1 MLLIVYPIIFF
12 IPPHDKL
19 DEFVKIPFFEGLVKL
34 TYPFIFTPFKIDA
47 SSFVNFSENYLAFLS
62 FYLWYLVFVALLF
75 LLYISFICLNI
86 NRERKQ
92 KNKNAKTILSILQI
106 ALNVLSLAV
115 FVLYCIPQA
124 LEKSIPWFYQ
134 AVDGVADT
142 LFGTGLL
149 KRLNFFGNVY
159 VSEFFYCILVQ
170 SIINLFVSLF
180 ILLTGRKRT
189 SSYGSLAKVVKK
201 GRNRPIMSEK
211 QDYQIIPS
219 GLFTGNRERQKRKR
233 LSYAYS
239 IKMSTDYL
247 SSEDESEK
255 IVPTTKETNILDS
268 LEPVN
273 LDSVN
278 TDIASSADSDDLI
291 SQNEL
296 YSEYSLF
303 TKETDIE
310 KSLNA
315 LEQDSYQSLGDDTIE
330 DPFAKSNAKSN
341 GIMPTDSD
349 FEPLKEDVYSS
360 VEEEDPLE
368 EKKIDKKELKRQKKF
383 LKEEKKKEKKA
394 KKKAESISDTPLQ
407 NEEKTEEK
415 VEEMDLGP
423 DVEIIKEG
431 PGVPKKKI
439 TNSQVAVQP
448 DDSYDTSLS
457 NVYGGD
463 TSVSQDFVADE
474 TGDENQPIIGTM
486 NDFST
491 DENVDDQ
498 PFTSVDSGVYT
509 SGGNGKVVFENVYDF
524 KYVTEQTTLYK
535 RWQDKLIKIMNIFF
549 IVIFTL
555 FAILAVLL
563 YTPIRDYYFDNIA
576 SLTVYNTFV
585 TWVENTFYKPFN
597 LVNPLANSGFS
608 RSLVATTV
616 FFVVVAS
623 TAVVLLLVHL
633 CFVSLNYS
641 KRRGKKVMWLRVFFE
656 TVLVLADLAV
666 LVGFFLLLY
675 RENFYESAIGILY
688 KYFDIA
694 VNYISV
700 DSPATGTF
708 EFLRNVSFN
717 VNPQTMLLA
726 YLLTALVIVNLIYH
740 LFTIIGKNHPFA
752 VKWKKEYRRVAKD
765 SGKVVRHLIGRGS
778 YGRFSGVFGNSFGE
792 GVPTHIEYENYN
804 DYSEKNVI
812 LVRYRPVASII
823 ATVYNDIPIRLE
835 PDLTIDNNSRCS
847 VEEIPLEIT
856 TLNDNQGENIVTK
869 QADTFER
876 WHLPLY
882 IKKYFTSDVERN
894 ISVRNVFES
903 IDYYLGKSA
912 YNKDD
917 MDRAYNIYRT
927 LSPVNNQYYDV
938 DYVNNLPDEDIKD
951 PWEYVFDEPISED
964 NRVITIYS
972 SLDISQIEYLDV
984 LDVYE
989 RIPADEVGSNRAYQL
1004 YLSIDYTNEDNLDVS
1019 YPEEDKAIEDRA
1031 ESIRESLDV
1040 KKEEIEVVS
1049 DVEKEVVEES
1059 EYDRFEA
1066 YEVIAESPVEE
1077 EQVEGE
1083 TVSEP
1088 LAETPVKEVEVIDD
1102 RSEKIRLSLDRDDSP
1117 VLLKEID
1124 SGISPFTYRSDER
1137 VLPEPWPALVKEA
1150 PIVEAAEEVA
1160 KEEAV
1165 EPVVIESEF
1174 FSYYEVIAP
1183 ALVAETQEETEPVV
1197 EPVKVVEEETSRAEE
1212 IEDSIDDLR
1221 DEKQE
1226 IVSPFDDKERGI
1238 ILPEP
1243 WPALVKEEEKEDVS
1257 ETPLVEEKKEE
1268 PVEEQLEEEKEET
1281 REEYEEPVISE
1292 AVVEKEEDI
1301 VTSREKEIKESLDH
1315 ENDECKLLEVN
1326 RKFVSPF
1333 DDKEK
1338 GIILPEPWPALV
1350 KEAPIVEAAK
1360 EVAKEEV
1367 VEPVVIDSD
1376 SFSYYEVI
1384 APALVAETQEETE
1397 PVVEPVKV
1405 VEEETSRAEEIEDS
1419 IDDLRDEKQEIVS
1432 PFDDKERG
1440 IILPEPWPALV
1451 KEEEKEDVSETPLV
1465 EEKKEEPVEEQ
1476 LEEEKEETREEYE
1489 EPVISE
1495 AVVEK
1500 EEDIVTSREKE
1511 IKDSLDHENDECKL
1525 LEVNRKFVSPFDDK
1539 EKGII
1544 LPEPWPALV
1553 KEIPVVEAVEEVAQE
1568 EAVEPVVIESESF
1581 SYYEVVA
1588 PALVAE
1594 TQEETKSAVEPV
1606 KEVEEET
1613 SRAEEIEDSID
1624 DLRDEK
1630 QEIVSPFDDKEKGI
1644 ILPEPWPVIAEE
1656 QKAEEAEII
1665 ETQPAVE
1672 EVVTIGGEY
1681 WEIVSEP
1688 EYNFDEQRE
1697 EDEREEESTPVIEE
1711 IIPEEVESQEQP
1723 VVAEEKEP
1731 ALEQHAEEDREETR
1745 DVDETVIE
1753 DEGQFEFYEV
1763 IAPVAVEMQEEKEPT
1778 IEPVEDEGQFEYY
1791 EVIAPAIVVETQEEK
1806 EPAVEVIEPLKE
1818 VENVTE
1824 PTADIQ
1830 PAIETNSPVIIG
1842 GEYWEVV
1849 SEPEYNFDE
1858 QREEESQVEEKE
1870 EEKPE
1875 VIVKPKSKIRPVTPI
1890 KHEEVVEEKKE
1901 EKVIEKISGPLHSIT
1916 ANRKDIKPVAPRH
1929 VSLSLK
1935 QFMIDKYDGFLTPE
1949 EAFER
1954 GIARVRSTI
1963 SPIVSNKGVGANQKK
1978 LSQDDLDNITKVD
1991 DLSKYKNIK
2000 SADDNSKVLSI
2011 KDLKKKVQDKKNSE
2025 SKEAVEDKKE
2035 SIKPIKPIKVID
2047 VKKEEEKEEVKEVEE
2062 KKDLSPIRLRH
2073 SLSNRP
2079 KPNIKLVDPTK
2090 KK

>member
-219 GLFTGNRERQKRKR
+219 GLFTGNKERKKRKR

-315 LEQDSYQSLGDDTIE
+315 LEQDSYQSLGDDTVE
-330 DPFAKSNAKSN
+330 DPFVKNNAKSN
-341 GIMPTDSD
+341 GIMPTDSN

-360 VEEEDPLE
+360 VEEEEPLE
-368 EKKIDKKELKRQKKF
+368 EKKIDKKELKRQKKL

-394 KKKAESISDTPLQ
+394 KKKAENISDTPLQ

-555 FAILAVLL
+555 FAIFAVLL

-641 KRRGKKVMWLRVFFE
+641 KRRGKKVMWLRAFFE
-656 TVLVLADLAV
+656 TILVLADLAV

-856 TLNDNQGENIVTK
+856 TLNDNQGENIVTR

-882 IKKYFTSDVERN
+882 IKKYFTSDVERK

-951 PWEYVFDEPISED
+951 PWVYVFDEPISED
-964 NRVITIYS
+964 NRVITIHS

-989 RIPADEVGSNRAYQL
+989 RIPADGVGLNRAYQL

-1088 LAETPVKEVEVIDD
+1088 IAETPVEEVEVIDD

-1137 VLPEPWPALVKEA
+1137 VLPEPWPALVKEV

-1160 KEEAV
+1160 KEEVV
-1165 EPVVIESEF
+1165 EPVVIDSDT

-1197 EPVKVVEEETSRAEE
+1197 EPVKEVEEETSRAEE
-1212 IEDSIDDLR
+1212 IEDSIDNLR

-1226 IVSPFDDKERGI
+1226 IVSPFDDKEKGI

-1257 ETPLVEEKKEE
+1257 ETPLVEEE
-1268 PVEEQLEEEKEET
+1268 
-1281 REEYEEPVISE
+1281 
-1292 AVVEKEEDI
+1292 
-1301 VTSREKEIKESLDH
+1301 
-1315 ENDECKLLEVN
+1315 
-1326 RKFVSPF
+1326 
-1333 DDKEK
+1333 
-1338 GIILPEPWPALV
+1338 
-1350 KEAPIVEAAK
+1350 
-1360 EVAKEEV
+1360 
-1367 VEPVVIDSD
+1367 
-1376 SFSYYEVI
+1376 
-1384 APALVAETQEETE
+1384 
-1397 PVVEPVKV
+1397 
-1405 VEEETSRAEEIEDS
+1405 
-1419 IDDLRDEKQEIVS
+1419 
-1432 PFDDKERG
+1432 
-1440 IILPEPWPALV
+1440 
-1451 KEEEKEDVSETPLV
+1451 
-1465 EEKKEEPVEEQ
+1465 KEEPVEEQ

-1553 KEIPVVEAVEEVAQE
+1553 KEIPAVEAAEEVAKE

-1581 SYYEVVA
+1581 SYYEVIA

-1594 TQEETKSAVEPV
+1594 TQEETEPVVEPV

-1763 IAPVAVEMQEEKEPT
+1763 IAPVALEMQEEKEPT
-1778 IEPVEDEGQFEYY
+1778 IEPVEDEGQFEFY
-1791 EVIAPAIVVETQEEK
+1791 EVIAPAIVETQEEK

-2025 SKEAVEDKKE
+2025 SKETVEGNKE

-2062 KKDLSPIRLRH
+2062 KKDLAPIRLRH

>member
-219 GLFTGNRERQKRKR
+219 GLFTGNKERKKRKR

-315 LEQDSYQSLGDDTIE
+315 LEQDSYQSLGDDTVE
-330 DPFAKSNAKSN
+330 DPFVKSNAKSN
-341 GIMPTDSD
+341 GIMPTDSN

-360 VEEEDPLE
+360 VEEEEPLE
-368 EKKIDKKELKRQKKF
+368 EKKIDKKELKRQKKL

-616 FFVVVAS
+616 FLVVVAS

-633 CFVSLNYS
+633 CFVTLNYS
-641 KRRGKKVMWLRVFFE
+641 KRRGKKVMWLRAFFE

-951 PWEYVFDEPISED
+951 PWVYVFDEPISED
-964 NRVITIYS
+964 NRVITIHS

-989 RIPADEVGSNRAYQL
+989 RIPADEVGLNRAYQL

-1019 YPEEDKAIEDRA
+1019 YPEEDKATEDRA

-1088 LAETPVKEVEVIDD
+1088 IAETPVKEVEVIDD

-1150 PIVEAAEEVA
+1150 PIVEKVEEVA

-1165 EPVVIESEF
+1165 EPVVIDSES

-1197 EPVKVVEEETSRAEE
+1197 EPVKEVEEETSRAEE

-1226 IVSPFDDKERGI
+1226 IVSPFDDKEKGI

-1350 KEAPIVEAAK
+1350 KEIPAVEAVE
-1360 EVAKEEV
+1360 EVAQEEA
-1367 VEPVVIDSD
+1367 VEPVVIDSE

-1397 PVVEPVKV
+1397 PV
-1405 VEEETSRAEEIEDS
+1405 
-1419 IDDLRDEKQEIVS
+1419 
-1432 PFDDKERG
+1432 
-1440 IILPEPWPALV
+1440 
-1451 KEEEKEDVSETPLV
+1451 
-1465 EEKKEEPVEEQ
+1465 
-1476 LEEEKEETREEYE
+1476 
-1489 EPVISE
+1489 
-1495 AVVEK
+1495 
-1500 EEDIVTSREKE
+1500 
-1511 IKDSLDHENDECKL
+1511 
-1525 LEVNRKFVSPFDDK
+1525 
-1539 EKGII
+1539 
-1544 LPEPWPALV
+1544 
-1553 KEIPVVEAVEEVAQE
+1553 
-1568 EAVEPVVIESESF
+1568 
-1581 SYYEVVA
+1581 
-1588 PALVAE
+1588 
-1594 TQEETKSAVEPV
+1594 VEPV

-1644 ILPEPWPVIAEE
+1644 ILPEPWPVLPEE

-1778 IEPVEDEGQFEYY
+1778 IEHVEDEGQFEYY
-1791 EVIAPAIVVETQEEK
+1791 EVIAPAIVETQEEK

-1875 VIVKPKSKIRPVTPI
+1875 VIVKPKPKIRPVTPI

-2025 SKEAVEDKKE
+2025 SKEAVEDNKE

>member
-219 GLFTGNRERQKRKR
+219 GLFTGNKERKKRKR

-315 LEQDSYQSLGDDTIE
+315 LEQDSYQSLGDDTVE
-330 DPFAKSNAKSN
+330 DPFVKSNAKSN
-341 GIMPTDSD
+341 GIMPTDSN

-360 VEEEDPLE
+360 VEEEEPLE
-368 EKKIDKKELKRQKKF
+368 EKKIDKKELKRQKKL

-856 TLNDNQGENIVTK
+856 TLSDNQGENIVTR

-964 NRVITIYS
+964 NRVIAIHS

-989 RIPADEVGSNRAYQL
+989 RIPADEVGLNRAYQL

-1088 LAETPVKEVEVIDD
+1088 IAETPVKEVEVIDD

-1165 EPVVIESEF
+1165 EPVVIESES

-1197 EPVKVVEEETSRAEE
+1197 EPVKEVEEETSRAEE

-1226 IVSPFDDKERGI
+1226 IVSPFDDKE
-1238 ILPEP
+1238 
-1243 WPALVKEEEKEDVS
+1243 K
-1257 ETPLVEEKKEE
+1257 
-1268 PVEEQLEEEKEET
+1268 
-1281 REEYEEPVISE
+1281 
-1292 AVVEKEEDI
+1292 
-1301 VTSREKEIKESLDH
+1301 
-1315 ENDECKLLEVN
+1315 
-1326 RKFVSPF
+1326 
-1333 DDKEK
+1333 
-1338 GIILPEPWPALV
+1338 
-1350 KEAPIVEAAK
+1350 
-1360 EVAKEEV
+1360 
-1367 VEPVVIDSD
+1367 
-1376 SFSYYEVI
+1376 
-1384 APALVAETQEETE
+1384 
-1397 PVVEPVKV
+1397 
-1405 VEEETSRAEEIEDS
+1405 
-1419 IDDLRDEKQEIVS
+1419 
-1432 PFDDKERG
+1432 G

-1553 KEIPVVEAVEEVAQE
+1553 KEIPAVEAAEEVAKE

-1581 SYYEVVA
+1581 SYYEVIA

-1594 TQEETKSAVEPV
+1594 TQEETEPVVEPV

-1644 ILPEPWPVIAEE
+1644 ILPEPWPVLPEE

-1791 EVIAPAIVVETQEEK
+1791 EVIAPAIVETQEEK

-2025 SKEAVEDKKE
+2025 SKETVKGNKE

>member
-92 KNKNAKTILSILQI
+92 KNKNAKTILSVLQI

-219 GLFTGNRERQKRKR
+219 GLFTGNKERKKRKR

-247 SSEDESEK
+247 SSEDENEK

-315 LEQDSYQSLGDDTIE
+315 LEQDSYQSLGDDTVE
-330 DPFAKSNAKSN
+330 DPFVKSDAKSN

-368 EKKIDKKELKRQKKF
+368 EKKIDKKELKRQKKL

-597 LVNPLANSGFS
+597 LVNPLADSGFS

-633 CFVSLNYS
+633 CFVTLNYS
-641 KRRGKKVMWLRVFFE
+641 KRRGKKVMWLRAFFE

-856 TLNDNQGENIVTK
+856 TLSDNQGENIVTR

-1019 YPEEDKAIEDRA
+1019 YPEEDKATEDRA

-1049 DVEKEVVEES
+1049 DVEKEVLEES

-1150 PIVEAAEEVA
+1150 PAVEAAEEVA

-1165 EPVVIESEF
+1165 EPVVIESDS

-1183 ALVAETQEETEPVV
+1183 ALVAETQEETEPVIEAV
-1197 EPVKVVEEETSRAEE
+1197 EPVKEVEEETSRAEE

-1226 IVSPFDDKERGI
+1226 IVSPFDDKEKGI

-1257 ETPLVEEKKEE
+1257 ETPLVEEEKEE

-1350 KEAPIVEAAK
+1350 KEAPAVEAAE
-1360 EVAKEEV
+1360 EVAKEEA
-1367 VEPVVIDSD
+1367 VEPVVIESD

-1397 PVVEPVKV
+1397 PV
-1405 VEEETSRAEEIEDS
+1405 IE
-1419 IDDLRDEKQEIVS
+1419 
-1432 PFDDKERG
+1432 
-1440 IILPEPWPALV
+1440 
-1451 KEEEKEDVSETPLV
+1451 
-1465 EEKKEEPVEEQ
+1465 
-1476 LEEEKEETREEYE
+1476 
-1489 EPVISE
+1489 
-1495 AVVEK
+1495 
-1500 EEDIVTSREKE
+1500 
-1511 IKDSLDHENDECKL
+1511 
-1525 LEVNRKFVSPFDDK
+1525 
-1539 EKGII
+1539 
-1544 LPEPWPALV
+1544 
-1553 KEIPVVEAVEEVAQE
+1553 
-1568 EAVEPVVIESESF
+1568 
-1581 SYYEVVA
+1581 
-1588 PALVAE
+1588 
-1594 TQEETKSAVEPV
+1594 AVEPV

>member
-219 GLFTGNRERQKRKR
+219 GLFTGNKERKKRKR

-278 TDIASSADSDDLI
+278 TDIVSSADSDDLI

-315 LEQDSYQSLGDDTIE
+315 LEQDSYQSLGDDTVE
-330 DPFAKSNAKSN
+330 DPFVKSNAKSN

-360 VEEEDPLE
+360 VEEEEPLE
-368 EKKIDKKELKRQKKF
+368 EKKIDKKELKRQKKL

-633 CFVSLNYS
+633 CFVTLNYS

-951 PWEYVFDEPISED
+951 PWVYVFDEPISED
-964 NRVITIYS
+964 NRVITIHS

-989 RIPADEVGSNRAYQL
+989 RIPADGVGLNRAYQL

-1019 YPEEDKAIEDRA
+1019 YPEEDKATEDRA

-1088 LAETPVKEVEVIDD
+1088 IAETPVKEVEVIDD

-1137 VLPEPWPALVKEA
+1137 VLPEPWPALVKEV
-1150 PIVEAAEEVA
+1150 PIVEKVEEVA

-1165 EPVVIESEF
+1165 EPVVIDSE
-1174 FSYYEVIAP
+1174 
-1183 ALVAETQEETEPVV
+1183 
-1197 EPVKVVEEETSRAEE
+1197 
-1212 IEDSIDDLR
+1212 
-1221 DEKQE
+1221 
-1226 IVSPFDDKERGI
+1226 
-1238 ILPEP
+1238 
-1243 WPALVKEEEKEDVS
+1243 
-1257 ETPLVEEKKEE
+1257 
-1268 PVEEQLEEEKEET
+1268 
-1281 REEYEEPVISE
+1281 
-1292 AVVEKEEDI
+1292 
-1301 VTSREKEIKESLDH
+1301 
-1315 ENDECKLLEVN
+1315 
-1326 RKFVSPF
+1326 
-1333 DDKEK
+1333 
-1338 GIILPEPWPALV
+1338 
-1350 KEAPIVEAAK
+1350 
-1360 EVAKEEV
+1360 
-1367 VEPVVIDSD
+1367 

-1397 PVVEPVKV
+1397 PV
-1405 VEEETSRAEEIEDS
+1405 
-1419 IDDLRDEKQEIVS
+1419 
-1432 PFDDKERG
+1432 
-1440 IILPEPWPALV
+1440 
-1451 KEEEKEDVSETPLV
+1451 
-1465 EEKKEEPVEEQ
+1465 
-1476 LEEEKEETREEYE
+1476 
-1489 EPVISE
+1489 
-1495 AVVEK
+1495 
-1500 EEDIVTSREKE
+1500 
-1511 IKDSLDHENDECKL
+1511 
-1525 LEVNRKFVSPFDDK
+1525 
-1539 EKGII
+1539 
-1544 LPEPWPALV
+1544 
-1553 KEIPVVEAVEEVAQE
+1553 
-1568 EAVEPVVIESESF
+1568 
-1581 SYYEVVA
+1581 
-1588 PALVAE
+1588 
-1594 TQEETKSAVEPV
+1594 VEPV

-1644 ILPEPWPVIAEE
+1644 ILPEPWPVLPEE

-1778 IEPVEDEGQFEYY
+1778 IEHVEDEGQFEYY
-1791 EVIAPAIVVETQEEK
+1791 EVIAPAIVETQEEK

-1824 PTADIQ
+1824 PTVDIQ

-1875 VIVKPKSKIRPVTPI
+1875 VIVKPKPKIRPVTPI
-1890 KHEEVVEEKKE
+1890 KHEEVVEDKKE

-1978 LSQDDLDNITKVD
+1978 LSQDDLDNVTKVD

-2025 SKEAVEDKKE
+2025 SKEVVEDNKE

>member
-219 GLFTGNRERQKRKR
+219 GLFTGNKERKKRKR

-315 LEQDSYQSLGDDTIE
+315 LEQDSYQSLGDDTVE
-330 DPFAKSNAKSN
+330 DPFVKNNAKSN
-341 GIMPTDSD
+341 GIMPTDSN

-360 VEEEDPLE
+360 VEEEEPLE
-368 EKKIDKKELKRQKKF
+368 EKKIDKKELKRQKKL

-394 KKKAESISDTPLQ
+394 KKKAENISDTPLQ

-555 FAILAVLL
+555 FAIFAVLL

-835 PDLTIDNNSRCS
+835 PDLTIDNNSKCS
-847 VEEIPLEIT
+847 VEENPLEIT

-964 NRVITIYS
+964 NRVIAIHS

-989 RIPADEVGSNRAYQL
+989 RIPTDEVGLNRAYQL

-1088 LAETPVKEVEVIDD
+1088 IAETPVKEVEVIDD

-1137 VLPEPWPALVKEA
+1137 VLPEPWPALVKEV
-1150 PIVEAAEEVA
+1150 PIVEKVEEVA

-1165 EPVVIESEF
+1165 EPVVIDSE
-1174 FSYYEVIAP
+1174 
-1183 ALVAETQEETEPVV
+1183 
-1197 EPVKVVEEETSRAEE
+1197 
-1212 IEDSIDDLR
+1212 
-1221 DEKQE
+1221 
-1226 IVSPFDDKERGI
+1226 
-1238 ILPEP
+1238 
-1243 WPALVKEEEKEDVS
+1243 
-1257 ETPLVEEKKEE
+1257 
-1268 PVEEQLEEEKEET
+1268 
-1281 REEYEEPVISE
+1281 
-1292 AVVEKEEDI
+1292 
-1301 VTSREKEIKESLDH
+1301 
-1315 ENDECKLLEVN
+1315 
-1326 RKFVSPF
+1326 
-1333 DDKEK
+1333 
-1338 GIILPEPWPALV
+1338 
-1350 KEAPIVEAAK
+1350 
-1360 EVAKEEV
+1360 
-1367 VEPVVIDSD
+1367 

-1397 PVVEPVKV
+1397 PV
-1405 VEEETSRAEEIEDS
+1405 
-1419 IDDLRDEKQEIVS
+1419 
-1432 PFDDKERG
+1432 
-1440 IILPEPWPALV
+1440 
-1451 KEEEKEDVSETPLV
+1451 
-1465 EEKKEEPVEEQ
+1465 
-1476 LEEEKEETREEYE
+1476 
-1489 EPVISE
+1489 
-1495 AVVEK
+1495 
-1500 EEDIVTSREKE
+1500 
-1511 IKDSLDHENDECKL
+1511 
-1525 LEVNRKFVSPFDDK
+1525 
-1539 EKGII
+1539 
-1544 LPEPWPALV
+1544 
-1553 KEIPVVEAVEEVAQE
+1553 
-1568 EAVEPVVIESESF
+1568 
-1581 SYYEVVA
+1581 
-1588 PALVAE
+1588 
-1594 TQEETKSAVEPV
+1594 VEPV

-1644 ILPEPWPVIAEE
+1644 ILPEPWPVLPEE

-1745 DVDETVIE
+1745 VVDETVIE
-1753 DEGQFEFYEV
+1753 EQGQFEFYEV

-1791 EVIAPAIVVETQEEK
+1791 EVIAPAIVETQEEK

-1824 PTADIQ
+1824 PTVDIQ

-1875 VIVKPKSKIRPVTPI
+1875 VIVKPKPKIRPVTPI

-2025 SKEAVEDKKE
+2025 SKEVVEDNKE

>member
-92 KNKNAKTILSILQI
+92 KNKNAKTILSVLQI

-219 GLFTGNRERQKRKR
+219 GLFTGNKERKKRKR

-315 LEQDSYQSLGDDTIE
+315 LEQDSYQSLGDDTVE
-330 DPFAKSNAKSN
+330 DPFDKSNAKSN
-341 GIMPTDSD
+341 GIMPTDSN

-360 VEEEDPLE
+360 VEEEEPLE
-368 EKKIDKKELKRQKKF
+368 EKKIDKKELKRQKKL

-535 RWQDKLIKIMNIFF
+535 RWQDKLIKTMNIFF

-656 TVLVLADLAV
+656 TVLALADLAV

-675 RENFYESAIGILY
+675 RENFYESTIGILY

-835 PDLTIDNNSRCS
+835 PDLTIDNNIKCS

-951 PWEYVFDEPISED
+951 PWVYVFDEPISED
-964 NRVITIYS
+964 NRVIAIHS

-989 RIPADEVGSNRAYQL
+989 RIPADGVGLNRAYQL

-1019 YPEEDKAIEDRA
+1019 YPEEDKATEDRA

-1088 LAETPVKEVEVIDD
+1088 IAETPVKEVEVIDD

-1137 VLPEPWPALVKEA
+1137 VLPEPWPALVKEV

-1160 KEEAV
+1160 KEEA
-1165 EPVVIESEF
+1165 
-1174 FSYYEVIAP
+1174 
-1183 ALVAETQEETEPVV
+1183 
-1197 EPVKVVEEETSRAEE
+1197 
-1212 IEDSIDDLR
+1212 
-1221 DEKQE
+1221 
-1226 IVSPFDDKERGI
+1226 
-1238 ILPEP
+1238 
-1243 WPALVKEEEKEDVS
+1243 
-1257 ETPLVEEKKEE
+1257 
-1268 PVEEQLEEEKEET
+1268 
-1281 REEYEEPVISE
+1281 
-1292 AVVEKEEDI
+1292 
-1301 VTSREKEIKESLDH
+1301 
-1315 ENDECKLLEVN
+1315 
-1326 RKFVSPF
+1326 
-1333 DDKEK
+1333 
-1338 GIILPEPWPALV
+1338 
-1350 KEAPIVEAAK
+1350 
-1360 EVAKEEV
+1360 

-1397 PVVEPVKV
+1397 PVIEAVEPVKE
-1405 VEEETSRAEEIEDS
+1405 VEEETSRAKEIEDS

-1432 PFDDKERG
+1432 PFDDKEKV

-1451 KEEEKEDVSETPLV
+1451 KEEEKEDVSKTPLV
-1465 EEKKEEPVEEQ
+1465 EEEKEEPVEEQ

-1553 KEIPVVEAVEEVAQE
+1553 KEAPAVEAAEEVAKE
-1568 EAVEPVVIESESF
+1568 EAVEPVVFESDSF
-1581 SYYEVVA
+1581 SYYEVIA

-1594 TQEETKSAVEPV
+1594 TQEETEPVVEPV

-1644 ILPEPWPVIAEE
+1644 ILPEPWPVLPEE

-1806 EPAVEVIEPLKE
+1806 EPAVEIIEPLKE

-1830 PAIETNSPVIIG
+1830 PAIETNAPVIIG

-2025 SKEAVEDKKE
+2025 SKEAVEDNKE

-2073 SLSNRP
+2073 SLHNRP

>member
-219 GLFTGNRERQKRKR
+219 GLFTGNKERKKRKR

-315 LEQDSYQSLGDDTIE
+315 LEQDSYQSLGDDTVE
-330 DPFAKSNAKSN
+330 DPFVKSDAKSN

-368 EKKIDKKELKRQKKF
+368 EKKIDKKELKRQKKL

-555 FAILAVLL
+555 FAIFAVLL

-597 LVNPLANSGFS
+597 LVNPLADSGFS

-641 KRRGKKVMWLRVFFE
+641 KRRGKKVMWLRAFFE
-656 TVLVLADLAV
+656 TILVLADLAV

-856 TLNDNQGENIVTK
+856 TLNDNQGENIVTR

-951 PWEYVFDEPISED
+951 PWVYVFDEPISED
-964 NRVITIYS
+964 NRVITIHS

-989 RIPADEVGSNRAYQL
+989 RIPADGVGLNRAYQL

-1019 YPEEDKAIEDRA
+1019 YPEEDKATEDRA

-1150 PIVEAAEEVA
+1150 PAVEAAEEVA

-1165 EPVVIESEF
+1165 EPVVIESES

-1197 EPVKVVEEETSRAEE
+1197 EPVKEVEEETSRAEE
-1212 IEDSIDDLR
+1212 IEDSIDNLR

-1226 IVSPFDDKERGI
+1226 IVSPFDDKEKGI

-1257 ETPLVEEKKEE
+1257 ETPLVEEE
-1268 PVEEQLEEEKEET
+1268 
-1281 REEYEEPVISE
+1281 
-1292 AVVEKEEDI
+1292 
-1301 VTSREKEIKESLDH
+1301 
-1315 ENDECKLLEVN
+1315 
-1326 RKFVSPF
+1326 
-1333 DDKEK
+1333 
-1338 GIILPEPWPALV
+1338 
-1350 KEAPIVEAAK
+1350 
-1360 EVAKEEV
+1360 
-1367 VEPVVIDSD
+1367 
-1376 SFSYYEVI
+1376 
-1384 APALVAETQEETE
+1384 
-1397 PVVEPVKV
+1397 
-1405 VEEETSRAEEIEDS
+1405 
-1419 IDDLRDEKQEIVS
+1419 
-1432 PFDDKERG
+1432 
-1440 IILPEPWPALV
+1440 
-1451 KEEEKEDVSETPLV
+1451 
-1465 EEKKEEPVEEQ
+1465 KEEPVEEQ

-1553 KEIPVVEAVEEVAQE
+1553 KEIPAVEAAEEVAKE

-1581 SYYEVVA
+1581 SYYEVIA

-1594 TQEETKSAVEPV
+1594 TQEETEPVVEPV

-1624 DLRDEK
+1624 NLRDEK

-2025 SKEAVEDKKE
+2025 SKEAVEDNKE

-2062 KKDLSPIRLRH
+2062 KKDLAPIRLRH

>member
-1 MLLIVYPIIFF
+1 MKKRVQTVPNDRPKRKVIFIFNSIFVVLLMLLIVYPIIFF

-47 SSFVNFSENYLAFLS
+47 SSFVSFSENYLAFLS
-62 FYLWYLVFVALLF
+62 FYLWYLVFVALLL

-134 AVDGVADT
+134 AIDGVADT

-219 GLFTGNRERQKRKR
+219 GLFTGNKERKKRKR

-315 LEQDSYQSLGDDTIE
+315 LEQDSYQSLGDDTVE
-330 DPFAKSNAKSN
+330 DPFVKSNAKSN
-341 GIMPTDSD
+341 GIMPTDSN

-360 VEEEDPLE
+360 IEEEENLE
-368 EKKIDKKELKRQKKF
+368 EKKIDKKELKRQKKL

-457 NVYGGD
+457 NVYGGN

-474 TGDENQPIIGTM
+474 TGDENQPVIGTM

-491 DENVDDQ
+491 DDNVDDQ

-555 FAILAVLL
+555 FAVLAVLL

-656 TVLVLADLAV
+656 TVLALADLAV

-694 VNYISV
+694 VNYISI

-835 PDLTIDNNSRCS
+835 PDLTIDNNSKCS

-882 IKKYFTSDVERN
+882 IKKYFTSDVERKV
-894 ISVRNVFES
+894 SVRNVFES

-938 DYVNNLPDEDIKD
+938 DYVKNLPDEDIKD
-951 PWEYVFDEPISED
+951 PWVYVFDEPISED
-964 NRVITIYS
+964 NRVIAIHS

-984 LDVYE
+984 LDMYE
-989 RIPADEVGSNRAYQL
+989 RIPADEASLNRAYQL
-1004 YLSIDYTNEDNLDVS
+1004 YLSIDNTNEDNLDVS
-1019 YPEEDKAIEDRA
+1019 YPEEDKATEDRA
-1031 ESIRESLDV
+1031 EIIRESLDV

-1102 RSEKIRLSLDRDDSP
+1102 KSEKIRLSLDRDDSP

-1137 VLPEPWPALVKEA
+1137 VLPEPWPALVKE
-1150 PIVEAAEEVA
+1150 
-1160 KEEAV
+1160 
-1165 EPVVIESEF
+1165 
-1174 FSYYEVIAP
+1174 
-1183 ALVAETQEETEPVV
+1183 
-1197 EPVKVVEEETSRAEE
+1197 
-1212 IEDSIDDLR
+1212 
-1221 DEKQE
+1221 
-1226 IVSPFDDKERGI
+1226 
-1238 ILPEP
+1238 
-1243 WPALVKEEEKEDVS
+1243 EEKEEVS

-1268 PVEEQLEEEKEET
+1268 PVEEQLEEEKVET
-1281 REEYEEPVISE
+1281 REEYEEPV
-1292 AVVEKEEDI
+1292 V
-1301 VTSREKEIKESLDH
+1301 
-1315 ENDECKLLEVN
+1315 
-1326 RKFVSPF
+1326 
-1333 DDKEK
+1333 
-1338 GIILPEPWPALV
+1338 
-1350 KEAPIVEAAK
+1350 
-1360 EVAKEEV
+1360 
-1367 VEPVVIDSD
+1367 
-1376 SFSYYEVI
+1376 
-1384 APALVAETQEETE
+1384 
-1397 PVVEPVKV
+1397 
-1405 VEEETSRAEEIEDS
+1405 
-1419 IDDLRDEKQEIVS
+1419 
-1432 PFDDKERG
+1432 
-1440 IILPEPWPALV
+1440 
-1451 KEEEKEDVSETPLV
+1451 
-1465 EEKKEEPVEEQ
+1465 
-1476 LEEEKEETREEYE
+1476 
-1489 EPVISE
+1489 SE

-1539 EKGII
+1539 EKVII

-1553 KEIPVVEAVEEVAQE
+1553 KEAPIVEAVEEVAKE
-1568 EAVEPVVIESESF
+1568 EAVEPVVIDSESF
-1581 SYYEVVA
+1581 SYYEVIA

-1594 TQEETKSAVEPV
+1594 TQEETEPVVEPV

-1644 ILPEPWPVIAEE
+1644 ILPEPWPALVKEEEKEDVSETPLVEEVKEEPVEE

-1731 ALEQHAEEDREETR
+1731 ALEHAEEDREETR

-1763 IAPVAVEMQEEKEPT
+1763 IAP
-1778 IEPVEDEGQFEYY
+1778 
-1791 EVIAPAIVVETQEEK
+1791 AIVETQEEK

-2025 SKEAVEDKKE
+2025 SKEAVEDNKE

>member
-219 GLFTGNRERQKRKR
+219 GLFTGNKERKKRKR

-315 LEQDSYQSLGDDTIE
+315 LEQDSYQSLGDDTVE
-330 DPFAKSNAKSN
+330 DPFVKNNAKSN
-341 GIMPTDSD
+341 GIMPTDSN

-360 VEEEDPLE
+360 VEEEEPLE
-368 EKKIDKKELKRQKKF
+368 EKKIDKKELKRQKKL

-394 KKKAESISDTPLQ
+394 KKKAENISDTPLQ

-555 FAILAVLL
+555 FAIFAVLL

-641 KRRGKKVMWLRVFFE
+641 KRRGKKVMWLRAFFE
-656 TVLVLADLAV
+656 TILVLADLAV

-835 PDLTIDNNSRCS
+835 PDLTIDNSSKCS
-847 VEEIPLEIT
+847 VEENPLEIT

-882 IKKYFTSDVERN
+882 IKKYFTSDVERK

-964 NRVITIYS
+964 NRVIAIHS

-989 RIPADEVGSNRAYQL
+989 RIPTDEVGLNRAYQL

-1088 LAETPVKEVEVIDD
+1088 LAETSVKEVEVIDD
-1102 RSEKIRLSLDRDDSP
+1102 RSEKIRLSLDRDDSS

-1150 PIVEAAEEVA
+1150 PAVEAVEEVA

-1165 EPVVIESEF
+1165 EPVVIDSES

-1183 ALVAETQEETEPVV
+1183 SLVAETQEETESVNEVV
-1197 EPVKVVEEETSRAEE
+1197 EPVKEVEEETSRAEE
-1212 IEDSIDDLR
+1212 IEDSIDDLK

-1226 IVSPFDDKERGI
+1226 IVSPFDDKEKGI

-1301 VTSREKEIKESLDH
+1301 VTSREKEIKESLDY

-1350 KEAPIVEAAK
+1350 KEAPIVEAAE
-1360 EVAKEEV
+1360 EVAKEEAL
-1367 VEPVVIDSD
+1367 EPVVIEFD

-1397 PVVEPVKV
+1397 PV
-1405 VEEETSRAEEIEDS
+1405 
-1419 IDDLRDEKQEIVS
+1419 
-1432 PFDDKERG
+1432 
-1440 IILPEPWPALV
+1440 
-1451 KEEEKEDVSETPLV
+1451 
-1465 EEKKEEPVEEQ
+1465 
-1476 LEEEKEETREEYE
+1476 
-1489 EPVISE
+1489 
-1495 AVVEK
+1495 
-1500 EEDIVTSREKE
+1500 
-1511 IKDSLDHENDECKL
+1511 
-1525 LEVNRKFVSPFDDK
+1525 
-1539 EKGII
+1539 
-1544 LPEPWPALV
+1544 
-1553 KEIPVVEAVEEVAQE
+1553 
-1568 EAVEPVVIESESF
+1568 
-1581 SYYEVVA
+1581 
-1588 PALVAE
+1588 
-1594 TQEETKSAVEPV
+1594 VEPV

-1644 ILPEPWPVIAEE
+1644 ILPEPWPVLPEE

-1697 EDEREEESTPVIEE
+1697 EDEREEESTSAIEE

-1791 EVIAPAIVVETQEEK
+1791 EVIAPAIVETQEEK

-1818 VENVTE
+1818 VENITE

-1875 VIVKPKSKIRPVTPI
+1875 VIVKPKPKIRPVTPI

-2025 SKEAVEDKKE
+2025 SKETVEGNKE

>member
-219 GLFTGNRERQKRKR
+219 GLFTGNKERKKRKR

-315 LEQDSYQSLGDDTIE
+315 LEQDSYQSLGDDTVE
-330 DPFAKSNAKSN
+330 DPFVKNNAKSN
-341 GIMPTDSD
+341 GIMPTDSN

-360 VEEEDPLE
+360 VEEEEPLE
-368 EKKIDKKELKRQKKF
+368 EKKIDKKELKRQKKL

-394 KKKAESISDTPLQ
+394 KKKAENISDTPLQ

-555 FAILAVLL
+555 FAIFAVLL

-641 KRRGKKVMWLRVFFE
+641 KRRGKKVMWLRAFFE
-656 TVLVLADLAV
+656 TILVLADLAV

-856 TLNDNQGENIVTK
+856 TLNDNQGENIVTR

-882 IKKYFTSDVERN
+882 IKKYFTSDVERK

-951 PWEYVFDEPISED
+951 PWVYVFDEPISED
-964 NRVITIYS
+964 NRVITIHS

-989 RIPADEVGSNRAYQL
+989 RIPADGVGLNRAYQL

-1019 YPEEDKAIEDRA
+1019 YPEEDKATEDRA

-1088 LAETPVKEVEVIDD
+1088 IAETPVEEVEVIDD

-1137 VLPEPWPALVKEA
+1137 VLPEPWPALVKEV

-1160 KEEAV
+1160 KEEVV
-1165 EPVVIESEF
+1165 EPVVIDSDT

-1197 EPVKVVEEETSRAEE
+1197 EPVKEVEEETSRAEE
-1212 IEDSIDDLR
+1212 IEDSIDNLR

-1226 IVSPFDDKERGI
+1226 IVSPFDDKEKGI

-1257 ETPLVEEKKEE
+1257 ETPLVEEE
-1268 PVEEQLEEEKEET
+1268 
-1281 REEYEEPVISE
+1281 
-1292 AVVEKEEDI
+1292 
-1301 VTSREKEIKESLDH
+1301 
-1315 ENDECKLLEVN
+1315 
-1326 RKFVSPF
+1326 
-1333 DDKEK
+1333 
-1338 GIILPEPWPALV
+1338 
-1350 KEAPIVEAAK
+1350 
-1360 EVAKEEV
+1360 
-1367 VEPVVIDSD
+1367 
-1376 SFSYYEVI
+1376 
-1384 APALVAETQEETE
+1384 
-1397 PVVEPVKV
+1397 
-1405 VEEETSRAEEIEDS
+1405 
-1419 IDDLRDEKQEIVS
+1419 
-1432 PFDDKERG
+1432 
-1440 IILPEPWPALV
+1440 
-1451 KEEEKEDVSETPLV
+1451 
-1465 EEKKEEPVEEQ
+1465 KEEPVEEQ

-1553 KEIPVVEAVEEVAQE
+1553 KEIPAVEAAEEVAKE

-1581 SYYEVVA
+1581 SYYEVIA

-1594 TQEETKSAVEPV
+1594 TQEETEPVVEPV

-1763 IAPVAVEMQEEKEPT
+1763 IAPVALEMQEEKEPT
-1778 IEPVEDEGQFEYY
+1778 IEPVEDEGQFEFY
-1791 EVIAPAIVVETQEEK
+1791 EVIAPAIVETQEEK

-2025 SKEAVEDKKE
+2025 SKETVEGNKE

-2062 KKDLSPIRLRH
+2062 KKDLAPIRLRH

>member
-219 GLFTGNRERQKRKR
+219 GLFTGNKERKKRKR

-315 LEQDSYQSLGDDTIE
+315 LEQDSYQSLGDDTVE
-330 DPFAKSNAKSN
+330 DPFVKSNAKSN
-341 GIMPTDSD
+341 GIMPTDSN

-360 VEEEDPLE
+360 VEEEEPLE
-368 EKKIDKKELKRQKKF
+368 EKKIDKKELKRQKKL

-394 KKKAESISDTPLQ
+394 KKKAENISDTPLQ

-439 TNSQVAVQP
+439 ANSQVAVQP

-535 RWQDKLIKIMNIFF
+535 RWQDKLIKTMNIFF

-641 KRRGKKVMWLRVFFE
+641 KRRGKKVMWLRAFFE
-656 TVLVLADLAV
+656 TVLALADLAV

-675 RENFYESAIGILY
+675 RENFYESTIGILY

-835 PDLTIDNNSRCS
+835 PDLTIDNNIKCS

-856 TLNDNQGENIVTK
+856 TLNDNQGENIVTR

-882 IKKYFTSDVERN
+882 IKKYFTSDVERK

-951 PWEYVFDEPISED
+951 PWVYVFDEPISED
-964 NRVITIYS
+964 NRVIAIHS

-989 RIPADEVGSNRAYQL
+989 RIPTDEVGLNRAYQL

-1019 YPEEDKAIEDRA
+1019 YPEEDKATEDRA

-1088 LAETPVKEVEVIDD
+1088 IAETPVKEVEVIDD

-1137 VLPEPWPALVKEA
+1137 VLPEPWPALVKEV

-1165 EPVVIESEF
+1165 EPVVIESES

-1183 ALVAETQEETEPVV
+1183 ALVAETQEETEPVL
-1197 EPVKVVEEETSRAEE
+1197 EPVKEVEEETSRAEE

-1226 IVSPFDDKERGI
+1226 IVSPFDDKE
-1238 ILPEP
+1238 
-1243 WPALVKEEEKEDVS
+1243 K
-1257 ETPLVEEKKEE
+1257 
-1268 PVEEQLEEEKEET
+1268 
-1281 REEYEEPVISE
+1281 
-1292 AVVEKEEDI
+1292 
-1301 VTSREKEIKESLDH
+1301 
-1315 ENDECKLLEVN
+1315 
-1326 RKFVSPF
+1326 
-1333 DDKEK
+1333 
-1338 GIILPEPWPALV
+1338 
-1350 KEAPIVEAAK
+1350 
-1360 EVAKEEV
+1360 
-1367 VEPVVIDSD
+1367 
-1376 SFSYYEVI
+1376 
-1384 APALVAETQEETE
+1384 
-1397 PVVEPVKV
+1397 
-1405 VEEETSRAEEIEDS
+1405 
-1419 IDDLRDEKQEIVS
+1419 
-1432 PFDDKERG
+1432 G

-1553 KEIPVVEAVEEVAQE
+1553 KEAPAVEAVEEVAKE
-1568 EAVEPVVIESESF
+1568 EVVEPVVIESDSF
-1581 SYYEVVA
+1581 SYYEVIA

-1594 TQEETKSAVEPV
+1594 TQEETESVVEPV

-1630 QEIVSPFDDKEKGI
+1630 QEIVSPFDDKERGI
-1644 ILPEPWPVIAEE
+1644 ILPEPWPVLPEE

-1791 EVIAPAIVVETQEEK
+1791 EVIAPAIVETQEEK
-1806 EPAVEVIEPLKE
+1806 EPAVEVTEPLKE

-1875 VIVKPKSKIRPVTPI
+1875 VIVKPKPKIRPVTPI
-1890 KHEEVVEEKKE
+1890 KHEEVVEDKKE

-2025 SKEAVEDKKE
+2025 SKETVEGNKE

>member
-219 GLFTGNRERQKRKR
+219 GLFTGNKERKKRKR

-315 LEQDSYQSLGDDTIE
+315 LEQDSYQSLGDDTVE
-330 DPFAKSNAKSN
+330 DPFDKSNAKSN
-341 GIMPTDSD
+341 GIMPTDSN

-360 VEEEDPLE
+360 VEEEEPLE
-368 EKKIDKKELKRQKKF
+368 EKKIDKKELKRQKKL

-535 RWQDKLIKIMNIFF
+535 RWQDKLIKTMNIFF

-641 KRRGKKVMWLRVFFE
+641 KRRGKKVMWLRAFFE

-856 TLNDNQGENIVTK
+856 TLNDNQGENIVTR

-882 IKKYFTSDVERN
+882 IKKYFTSDVERK

-951 PWEYVFDEPISED
+951 PWVYVFDEPISED
-964 NRVITIYS
+964 NRVITIHS

-989 RIPADEVGSNRAYQL
+989 RIPADGVGLNRAYQL

-1019 YPEEDKAIEDRA
+1019 YPEEDKATEDRA

-1088 LAETPVKEVEVIDD
+1088 IAETPVEEVEVIDD

-1137 VLPEPWPALVKEA
+1137 VLPEPWPALVKEV

-1160 KEEAV
+1160 KEEVV
-1165 EPVVIESEF
+1165 EPVVIDSDT

-1197 EPVKVVEEETSRAEE
+1197 EPVKEVEEETSRAEE
-1212 IEDSIDDLR
+1212 IEDSIDNLR

-1226 IVSPFDDKERGI
+1226 IVSPFDDKEKGI

-1257 ETPLVEEKKEE
+1257 ETPLVEEE
-1268 PVEEQLEEEKEET
+1268 
-1281 REEYEEPVISE
+1281 
-1292 AVVEKEEDI
+1292 
-1301 VTSREKEIKESLDH
+1301 
-1315 ENDECKLLEVN
+1315 
-1326 RKFVSPF
+1326 
-1333 DDKEK
+1333 
-1338 GIILPEPWPALV
+1338 
-1350 KEAPIVEAAK
+1350 
-1360 EVAKEEV
+1360 
-1367 VEPVVIDSD
+1367 
-1376 SFSYYEVI
+1376 
-1384 APALVAETQEETE
+1384 
-1397 PVVEPVKV
+1397 
-1405 VEEETSRAEEIEDS
+1405 
-1419 IDDLRDEKQEIVS
+1419 
-1432 PFDDKERG
+1432 
-1440 IILPEPWPALV
+1440 
-1451 KEEEKEDVSETPLV
+1451 
-1465 EEKKEEPVEEQ
+1465 KEEPVEEQ

-1553 KEIPVVEAVEEVAQE
+1553 KEIPAVEAAEEVAKE

-1581 SYYEVVA
+1581 SYYEVIA

-1594 TQEETKSAVEPV
+1594 TQEETEPVVEPV

-1624 DLRDEK
+1624 NLRDEK

-1644 ILPEPWPVIAEE
+1644 ILPEPWPVLPEE

-1778 IEPVEDEGQFEYY
+1778 IEPVEDEGQFEFY
-1791 EVIAPAIVVETQEEK
+1791 EVIAPAIVETQEEK
-1806 EPAVEVIEPLKE
+1806 EPAVEVTEPLKE

-1875 VIVKPKSKIRPVTPI
+1875 VIVKPKPKIRPVTPI
-1890 KHEEVVEEKKE
+1890 KHEEVVEDKKE

-2025 SKEAVEDKKE
+2025 SKETVEGNKE

>member
-219 GLFTGNRERQKRKR
+219 GLFTGNKERKKRKR

-315 LEQDSYQSLGDDTIE
+315 LEQDSYQSLGDDTVE
-330 DPFAKSNAKSN
+330 DPFVKSNAKSN

-360 VEEEDPLE
+360 VDEEEPLE
-368 EKKIDKKELKRQKKF
+368 EKKIDTKELKRQKKL

-394 KKKAESISDTPLQ
+394 KKKAENISDTPLQ

-641 KRRGKKVMWLRVFFE
+641 KRRGKKVMWLRAFFE
-656 TVLVLADLAV
+656 TILVLADLAV

-835 PDLTIDNNSRCS
+835 PDLTIDNSSKCS
-847 VEEIPLEIT
+847 VEENPLEIT

-882 IKKYFTSDVERN
+882 IKKYFTSDVERK

-984 LDVYE
+984 LDMYE
-989 RIPADEVGSNRAYQL
+989 RIPADGVDLNRAYQL

-1088 LAETPVKEVEVIDD
+1088 IAETPVKEVEVIDD

-1137 VLPEPWPALVKEA
+1137 VLPEPWPALVKEV

-1160 KEEAV
+1160 KEEVV
-1165 EPVVIESEF
+1165 EPVVIDSDT

-1197 EPVKVVEEETSRAEE
+1197 EPVKEVEEETSRAEE

-1226 IVSPFDDKERGI
+1226 IVSPFDDKE
-1238 ILPEP
+1238 
-1243 WPALVKEEEKEDVS
+1243 K
-1257 ETPLVEEKKEE
+1257 
-1268 PVEEQLEEEKEET
+1268 
-1281 REEYEEPVISE
+1281 
-1292 AVVEKEEDI
+1292 
-1301 VTSREKEIKESLDH
+1301 
-1315 ENDECKLLEVN
+1315 
-1326 RKFVSPF
+1326 
-1333 DDKEK
+1333 
-1338 GIILPEPWPALV
+1338 
-1350 KEAPIVEAAK
+1350 
-1360 EVAKEEV
+1360 
-1367 VEPVVIDSD
+1367 
-1376 SFSYYEVI
+1376 
-1384 APALVAETQEETE
+1384 
-1397 PVVEPVKV
+1397 
-1405 VEEETSRAEEIEDS
+1405 
-1419 IDDLRDEKQEIVS
+1419 
-1432 PFDDKERG
+1432 G

-1553 KEIPVVEAVEEVAQE
+1553 KEAPIVEAAEEVAKE
-1568 EAVEPVVIESESF
+1568 EALEPVVIEFDSF
-1581 SYYEVVA
+1581 SYYEVIA

-1594 TQEETKSAVEPV
+1594 TQEETEPVVEPV

-1644 ILPEPWPVIAEE
+1644 ILPEPWPVLPEE

-1791 EVIAPAIVVETQEEK
+1791 EVIAPAIVETQEEK

-2025 SKEAVEDKKE
+2025 SKETVEGNKE

>member
-1 MLLIVYPIIFF
+1 MKKRVQTVPNDRPKRKVIFIFNSIFVVLLMLLIVYPIIFF

-106 ALNVLSLAV
+106 ALNFLSLAV

-219 GLFTGNRERQKRKR
+219 GLFTGNKERKKRKR

-315 LEQDSYQSLGDDTIE
+315 LEQDSYQSLGDDTVE
-330 DPFAKSNAKSN
+330 DPFVKSNAKSN
-341 GIMPTDSD
+341 GIMPTDSN

-360 VEEEDPLE
+360 VEEEEPLK
-368 EKKIDKKELKRQKKF
+368 EKKIDKKELKRQKKL

-439 TNSQVAVQP
+439 TNSQLAVQP

-457 NVYGGD
+457 NVYGGN

-641 KRRGKKVMWLRVFFE
+641 KRRGKKVMWLRAFFE

-835 PDLTIDNNSRCS
+835 PDLTIDNNSKCS

-856 TLNDNQGENIVTK
+856 TLNDNQGENIVTR

-882 IKKYFTSDVERN
+882 IKKYFTSDVERK

-984 LDVYE
+984 LDMYE
-989 RIPADEVGSNRAYQL
+989 RIPADGVGLNRAYQL

-1019 YPEEDKAIEDRA
+1019 YPEEDKATDDRA

-1040 KKEEIEVVS
+1040 KKEEIEVAS
-1049 DVEKEVVEES
+1049 DVEKEVVGES

-1088 LAETPVKEVEVIDD
+1088 LAETSVKEVEVIDD

-1150 PIVEAAEEVA
+1150 PAVEAAE
-1160 KEEAV
+1160 K
-1165 EPVVIESEF
+1165 
-1174 FSYYEVIAP
+1174 
-1183 ALVAETQEETEPVV
+1183 
-1197 EPVKVVEEETSRAEE
+1197 
-1212 IEDSIDDLR
+1212 
-1221 DEKQE
+1221 
-1226 IVSPFDDKERGI
+1226 
-1238 ILPEP
+1238 
-1243 WPALVKEEEKEDVS
+1243 
-1257 ETPLVEEKKEE
+1257 
-1268 PVEEQLEEEKEET
+1268 
-1281 REEYEEPVISE
+1281 
-1292 AVVEKEEDI
+1292 
-1301 VTSREKEIKESLDH
+1301 
-1315 ENDECKLLEVN
+1315 
-1326 RKFVSPF
+1326 
-1333 DDKEK
+1333 
-1338 GIILPEPWPALV
+1338 
-1350 KEAPIVEAAK
+1350 
-1360 EVAKEEV
+1360 VAKEEV

-1397 PVVEPVKV
+1397 PVVEPVKE
-1405 VEEETSRAEEIEDS
+1405 VEEETSRAQEIEDS
-1419 IDDLRDEKQEIVS
+1419 IDDLK
-1432 PFDDKERG
+1432 
-1440 IILPEPWPALV
+1440 
-1451 KEEEKEDVSETPLV
+1451 
-1465 EEKKEEPVEEQ
+1465 
-1476 LEEEKEETREEYE
+1476 
-1489 EPVISE
+1489 
-1495 AVVEK
+1495 
-1500 EEDIVTSREKE
+1500 
-1511 IKDSLDHENDECKL
+1511 
-1525 LEVNRKFVSPFDDK
+1525 
-1539 EKGII
+1539 
-1544 LPEPWPALV
+1544 
-1553 KEIPVVEAVEEVAQE
+1553 
-1568 EAVEPVVIESESF
+1568 
-1581 SYYEVVA
+1581 
-1588 PALVAE
+1588 
-1594 TQEETKSAVEPV
+1594 
-1606 KEVEEET
+1606 
-1613 SRAEEIEDSID
+1613 
-1624 DLRDEK
+1624 DEK
-1630 QEIVSPFDDKEKGI
+1630 QEIVSPFDDKEKVI
-1644 ILPEPWPVIAEE
+1644 ILPEPWPVLPEE

-1688 EYNFDEQRE
+1688 EYNFDEERE

-1711 IIPEEVESQEQP
+1711 IIPEEVESQEQT

-1763 IAPVAVEMQEEKEPT
+1763 IAPVAAEMQEEKEPT
-1778 IEPVEDEGQFEYY
+1778 IEPVEDEGQFEFY
-1791 EVIAPAIVVETQEEK
+1791 EVIAPAIVETQEEK
-1806 EPAVEVIEPLKE
+1806 EPAVEVIKPLKE

-1875 VIVKPKSKIRPVTPI
+1875 VIVKPKPKIRPVTPI

-2025 SKEAVEDKKE
+2025 SKEAVEDNKE

>member
-34 TYPFIFTPFKIDA
+34 TYPFIFTPFKINA

-92 KNKNAKTILSILQI
+92 KNKNAKTILSVLQI

-315 LEQDSYQSLGDDTIE
+315 LEQDSYQSLGDDTVE
-330 DPFAKSNAKSN
+330 DPFVKSNAKSN

-368 EKKIDKKELKRQKKF
+368 EKKIDKKELKRQKKL

-641 KRRGKKVMWLRVFFE
+641 KRRGKKVMWLRAFFE
-656 TVLVLADLAV
+656 TILVLADLAV

-856 TLNDNQGENIVTK
+856 TLSDNQGENIVTR

-984 LDVYE
+984 LDMYE

-1049 DVEKEVVEES
+1049 DVEKEVLEES

-1183 ALVAETQEETEPVV
+1183 ALVAETQEETEPVIEAV
-1197 EPVKVVEEETSRAEE
+1197 EPVKEAEEETSRAEE
-1212 IEDSIDDLR
+1212 IEDSIDDL
-1221 DEKQE
+1221 K
-1226 IVSPFDDKERGI
+1226 
-1238 ILPEP
+1238 
-1243 WPALVKEEEKEDVS
+1243 
-1257 ETPLVEEKKEE
+1257 
-1268 PVEEQLEEEKEET
+1268 
-1281 REEYEEPVISE
+1281 
-1292 AVVEKEEDI
+1292 
-1301 VTSREKEIKESLDH
+1301 
-1315 ENDECKLLEVN
+1315 
-1326 RKFVSPF
+1326 
-1333 DDKEK
+1333 
-1338 GIILPEPWPALV
+1338 
-1350 KEAPIVEAAK
+1350 
-1360 EVAKEEV
+1360 
-1367 VEPVVIDSD
+1367 
-1376 SFSYYEVI
+1376 
-1384 APALVAETQEETE
+1384 
-1397 PVVEPVKV
+1397 
-1405 VEEETSRAEEIEDS
+1405 
-1419 IDDLRDEKQEIVS
+1419 
-1432 PFDDKERG
+1432 
-1440 IILPEPWPALV
+1440 
-1451 KEEEKEDVSETPLV
+1451 
-1465 EEKKEEPVEEQ
+1465 
-1476 LEEEKEETREEYE
+1476 
-1489 EPVISE
+1489 
-1495 AVVEK
+1495 
-1500 EEDIVTSREKE
+1500 
-1511 IKDSLDHENDECKL
+1511 
-1525 LEVNRKFVSPFDDK
+1525 
-1539 EKGII
+1539 
-1544 LPEPWPALV
+1544 
-1553 KEIPVVEAVEEVAQE
+1553 
-1568 EAVEPVVIESESF
+1568 
-1581 SYYEVVA
+1581 
-1588 PALVAE
+1588 
-1594 TQEETKSAVEPV
+1594 
-1606 KEVEEET
+1606 
-1613 SRAEEIEDSID
+1613 
-1624 DLRDEK
+1624 DEK

-1644 ILPEPWPVIAEE
+1644 ILPEPWPVLPEE

-1791 EVIAPAIVVETQEEK
+1791 EVIAPAIVETQEEK

-1824 PTADIQ
+1824 STADIQ

-2025 SKEAVEDKKE
+2025 SKETVEGNKE

>member
-219 GLFTGNRERQKRKR
+219 GLFTGNKERKKRKR

-278 TDIASSADSDDLI
+278 TDIVSSADSDDLI

-315 LEQDSYQSLGDDTIE
+315 LEQDSYQSLGDDTVE
-330 DPFAKSNAKSN
+330 DPFVKSNAKSN

-368 EKKIDKKELKRQKKF
+368 EKKIDKKELKRQKKL

-633 CFVSLNYS
+633 CFVTLNYS

-882 IKKYFTSDVERN
+882 IKKYFTSDVERK

-951 PWEYVFDEPISED
+951 PWVYVFDEPISED
-964 NRVITIYS
+964 NRVITIHS

-989 RIPADEVGSNRAYQL
+989 RIPADGVGLNRAYQL

-1019 YPEEDKAIEDRA
+1019 YPEEDKATEDRA

-1137 VLPEPWPALVKEA
+1137 VLPEPWPALVKEV
-1150 PIVEAAEEVA
+1150 PIVEKVEEVA

-1165 EPVVIESEF
+1165 EPVVIDSES

-1197 EPVKVVEEETSRAEE
+1197 EPVKEVEEETSRAEE
-1212 IEDSIDDLR
+1212 IEDSIDNLR

-1226 IVSPFDDKERGI
+1226 IVSPFDDKEKGI

-1257 ETPLVEEKKEE
+1257 ETPLVEEE
-1268 PVEEQLEEEKEET
+1268 
-1281 REEYEEPVISE
+1281 
-1292 AVVEKEEDI
+1292 
-1301 VTSREKEIKESLDH
+1301 
-1315 ENDECKLLEVN
+1315 
-1326 RKFVSPF
+1326 
-1333 DDKEK
+1333 
-1338 GIILPEPWPALV
+1338 
-1350 KEAPIVEAAK
+1350 
-1360 EVAKEEV
+1360 
-1367 VEPVVIDSD
+1367 
-1376 SFSYYEVI
+1376 
-1384 APALVAETQEETE
+1384 
-1397 PVVEPVKV
+1397 
-1405 VEEETSRAEEIEDS
+1405 
-1419 IDDLRDEKQEIVS
+1419 
-1432 PFDDKERG
+1432 
-1440 IILPEPWPALV
+1440 
-1451 KEEEKEDVSETPLV
+1451 
-1465 EEKKEEPVEEQ
+1465 KEEPVEEQ

-1568 EAVEPVVIESESF
+1568 EAVEPVVIDSESF
-1581 SYYEVVA
+1581 SYYEVIA

-1594 TQEETKSAVEPV
+1594 TQEETEPVVEPV

-1644 ILPEPWPVIAEE
+1644 ILPEPWPVLPEE

-1778 IEPVEDEGQFEYY
+1778 IEHVEDEGQFEYY
-1791 EVIAPAIVVETQEEK
+1791 EVIAPAIVETQEEK

-1824 PTADIQ
+1824 PTVDIQ

-1875 VIVKPKSKIRPVTPI
+1875 VIVKPKPKIRPVTPI
-1890 KHEEVVEEKKE
+1890 KHEEVVEDKKE

-1978 LSQDDLDNITKVD
+1978 LSQDDLDNVTKVD

-2025 SKEAVEDKKE
+2025 SKEVVEDNKE
-2035 SIKPIKPIKVID
+2035 SIKLIKPIKVID

>member
-219 GLFTGNRERQKRKR
+219 GLFTGNKERKKRKR

-315 LEQDSYQSLGDDTIE
+315 LEQDSYQSLGDDTVE
-330 DPFAKSNAKSN
+330 DPFVKNNAKSN
-341 GIMPTDSD
+341 GIMPTDSN

-360 VEEEDPLE
+360 VEEEEPLE
-368 EKKIDKKELKRQKKF
+368 EKKIDKKELKRQKKL

-394 KKKAESISDTPLQ
+394 KKKAENISDTPLQ

-555 FAILAVLL
+555 FAIFAVLL

-641 KRRGKKVMWLRVFFE
+641 KRRGKKVMWLRAFFE
-656 TVLVLADLAV
+656 TILVLADLAV

-856 TLNDNQGENIVTK
+856 TLNDNQGENIVTR

-882 IKKYFTSDVERN
+882 IKKYFTSDVERK

-951 PWEYVFDEPISED
+951 PWVYVFDEPISED
-964 NRVITIYS
+964 NRVITIHS

-989 RIPADEVGSNRAYQL
+989 RIPADGVGLNRAYQL

-1019 YPEEDKAIEDRA
+1019 YPEEDKATEDRA

-1088 LAETPVKEVEVIDD
+1088 IAETPVEEVEVIDD

-1137 VLPEPWPALVKEA
+1137 VLPEPWPALVKEV

-1160 KEEAV
+1160 KEEVV
-1165 EPVVIESEF
+1165 EPVVIDSDT

-1197 EPVKVVEEETSRAEE
+1197 EPVKEVEEETSRAEE
-1212 IEDSIDDLR
+1212 IEDSIDNLR

-1226 IVSPFDDKERGI
+1226 IVSPFDDKE
-1238 ILPEP
+1238 
-1243 WPALVKEEEKEDVS
+1243 K
-1257 ETPLVEEKKEE
+1257 
-1268 PVEEQLEEEKEET
+1268 
-1281 REEYEEPVISE
+1281 
-1292 AVVEKEEDI
+1292 
-1301 VTSREKEIKESLDH
+1301 
-1315 ENDECKLLEVN
+1315 
-1326 RKFVSPF
+1326 
-1333 DDKEK
+1333 
-1338 GIILPEPWPALV
+1338 
-1350 KEAPIVEAAK
+1350 
-1360 EVAKEEV
+1360 
-1367 VEPVVIDSD
+1367 
-1376 SFSYYEVI
+1376 
-1384 APALVAETQEETE
+1384 
-1397 PVVEPVKV
+1397 
-1405 VEEETSRAEEIEDS
+1405 
-1419 IDDLRDEKQEIVS
+1419 
-1432 PFDDKERG
+1432 G

-1553 KEIPVVEAVEEVAQE
+1553 KEIPAVEAAEEVAKE

-1581 SYYEVVA
+1581 SYYEVIA

-1594 TQEETKSAVEPV
+1594 TQEETEPVVEPV

-1745 DVDETVIE
+1745 VVDETVIE
-1753 DEGQFEFYEV
+1753 EQGQFEFYEV

-1791 EVIAPAIVVETQEEK
+1791 EVIAPAIVETQEEK
-1806 EPAVEVIEPLKE
+1806 EPAVEVTEPLKE

-1824 PTADIQ
+1824 STADIQ

-1875 VIVKPKSKIRPVTPI
+1875 VIVKPKPKIRPVTPI

-2025 SKEAVEDKKE
+2025 SKETVKGNKE

>member
-219 GLFTGNRERQKRKR
+219 GLFTGNKERKKRKR

-315 LEQDSYQSLGDDTIE
+315 LEQDSYQSLGDDTVE
-330 DPFAKSNAKSN
+330 DPFVKNNAKSN
-341 GIMPTDSD
+341 GIMPTDSN

-360 VEEEDPLE
+360 VEEEEPLE
-368 EKKIDKKELKRQKKF
+368 EKKIDKKELKRQKKL

-394 KKKAESISDTPLQ
+394 KKKAENISDTPLQ

-555 FAILAVLL
+555 FAIFAVLL

-633 CFVSLNYS
+633 CFVTLNYS
-641 KRRGKKVMWLRVFFE
+641 KRRGKKVMWLRAFFE
-656 TVLVLADLAV
+656 TILVLADLAV

-835 PDLTIDNNSRCS
+835 PDLTIDNNIKCS

-856 TLNDNQGENIVTK
+856 TLNDNQGENIVTR

-882 IKKYFTSDVERN
+882 IKKYFTSDVERK

-951 PWEYVFDEPISED
+951 PWVYVFDEPISED
-964 NRVITIYS
+964 NRVITIHS

-1019 YPEEDKAIEDRA
+1019 YPEEDKATEDRA

-1049 DVEKEVVEES
+1049 DVEKEVLEES

-1088 LAETPVKEVEVIDD
+1088 IAETPVEEVEVIDD

-1150 PIVEAAEEVA
+1150 PAVEAAEEVA

-1165 EPVVIESEF
+1165 EPVVIESDS

-1197 EPVKVVEEETSRAEE
+1197 EPVKEVEEETSRAEE

-1226 IVSPFDDKERGI
+1226 IVSPFDDKEKGI

-1257 ETPLVEEKKEE
+1257 ETPLVEEEKEE

-1350 KEAPIVEAAK
+1350 KEIPAVEAAE

-1367 VEPVVIDSD
+1367 VEPVVIESD

-1397 PVVEPVKV
+1397 PV
-1405 VEEETSRAEEIEDS
+1405 
-1419 IDDLRDEKQEIVS
+1419 
-1432 PFDDKERG
+1432 
-1440 IILPEPWPALV
+1440 
-1451 KEEEKEDVSETPLV
+1451 
-1465 EEKKEEPVEEQ
+1465 
-1476 LEEEKEETREEYE
+1476 
-1489 EPVISE
+1489 
-1495 AVVEK
+1495 
-1500 EEDIVTSREKE
+1500 
-1511 IKDSLDHENDECKL
+1511 
-1525 LEVNRKFVSPFDDK
+1525 
-1539 EKGII
+1539 
-1544 LPEPWPALV
+1544 
-1553 KEIPVVEAVEEVAQE
+1553 
-1568 EAVEPVVIESESF
+1568 
-1581 SYYEVVA
+1581 
-1588 PALVAE
+1588 
-1594 TQEETKSAVEPV
+1594 VEPV

-1870 EEKPE
+1870 EKPE

-2062 KKDLSPIRLRH
+2062 KKDLAPIRLRH